1 MFPWFILFSVL
12 VFWSSAFIC
21 IKLALQSFSP
31 EVLALFRYLIAS
43 LVMAIFFFHIKGRK
57 IPTSRDFSFLI
68 LSGLTGVT
76 LYNLALNY
84 SEIHIEP
91 AIASFFNSMVPI
103 CSLLIAMYLFQE
115 KVKKVA
121 WVCIAVSVL
130 GLLLILISSL
140 YSNQN
145 VHSSMGGCISL
156 MVAVLAMGFYSNI
169 QRLLLERGFKPLEM
183 TAWSIWFG
191 TICMLF
197 FFT

>member
-1 MFPWFILFSVL
+1 
-12 VFWSSAFIC
+12 
-21 IKLALQSFSP
+21 
-31 EVLALFRYLIAS
+31 
-43 LVMAIFFFHIKGRK
+43 
-57 IPTSRDFSFLI
+57 
-68 LSGLTGVT
+68 
-76 LYNLALNY
+76 
-84 SEIHIEP
+84 
-91 AIASFFNSMVPI
+91 
-103 CSLLIAMYLFQE
+103 MYLFQE